1 MSTLLTEVG
10 LLSYDS
16 FQNKFNNWVKD
27 GSTSSTNP
35 TPDKIAFTKL
45 NWSRSQRIHHTIDL
59 SETLKMET
67 SKLTHTYSWIVLT
80 EAWCGDSAQNLP
92 VIAEIAKLNPNKIK
106 LYILL
111 RDENLAF
118 MDNYLTNGSMAIPKL
133 VCIDE
138 TINKERFIWG
148 PRPAAAQELL
158 TQWKRDPGG
167 KSWNDFEKELHSWY
181 AKNKTQDIQK
191 EFESLLNGLI

>member
-1 MSTLLTEVG
+1 MSTLLSEVG

-16 FQNKFNNWVKD
+16 FQTKFNNWVQD
-27 GSTSSTNP
+27 GSTSSTHP
-35 TPDKIAFTKL
+35 TPDKITFTKL
-45 NWSRSQRIHHTIDL
+45 NWLRSQRIHHTIDL

-111 RDENLAF
+111 RDGNLAF
-118 MDNYLTNGSMAIPKL
+118 MDNYLTNGSKAIPKL

-158 TQWKRDPGG
+158 TQWKKDPDG
-167 KSWNDFEKELHSWY
+167 KSWYDFEKELHSWY

-191 EFESLLNGLI
+191 EFEGLLNGLI